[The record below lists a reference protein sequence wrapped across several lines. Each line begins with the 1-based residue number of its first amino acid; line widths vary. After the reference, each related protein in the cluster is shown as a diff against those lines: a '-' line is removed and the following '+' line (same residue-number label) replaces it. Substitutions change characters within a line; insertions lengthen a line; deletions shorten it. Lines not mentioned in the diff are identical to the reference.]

1 MLKAEHAGRYTELA
15 LLFTRYGRKD
25 FTLQTR
31 PGEVPSAPVEDA
43 ELAPDVVARARAF
56 AETLKS
62 MGPTLVKFGQI
73 LSTRPDIVPLEYIK
87 VLEELQDSL
96 EPFSFAEVET
106 TIENELKVRLS
117 KAFASFDATPI
128 AAASLGQVHRA
139 TMRDGREVVVKVQ
152 RPGVREVIEK
162 DLEVFAEIAEFLEA
176 HSTVAHKMN
185 VVATVSHVRN
195 TLLAELDY
203 RQEARN
209 TEILRR
215 NLSEFPEIHVP
226 IVLHDLSTERVLTTE
241 MISGRKVSK
250 LSPLSVIEH
259 DYVELAAVLTRA
271 YLKQICVDGFWHSD
285 PHPGNVFLREGDD
298 GMQIVLLDFGMT
310 SRISGTFQD
319 EVIRLLLGISTNRGQ
334 EVAETCIRLGTV
346 QEGFDHDK
354 FVNDISTFVT
364 RYHDA
369 DLKQVN
375 TGQMIFSVIAIANM
389 NELQVPGEL
398 AMLAKTL
405 LLLDAITRKLD
416 PRFDAQKVIREYSEN
431 LISKK
436 VAQKFHPRNFYTP
449 LLDLNQL
456 VIDLPRRTR
465 DLLDQ
470 AVTGRLTFTMK
481 LSQADDLLAGMQKIA
496 NRITIGLV
504 IAALI
509 VGSSLMMRVP
519 SRVQLFGYPIL
530 AILGYVVASAIGL
543 YVVISTLM
551 KDRRDRDRAKAKSK

>member
-31 PGEVPSAPVEDA
+31 PGEVPSAAPEEA

-62 MGPTLVKFGQI
+62 MGPTFVKFGQL
-73 LSTRPDIVPLEYIK
+73 LSTRPDIVPLEYIN

-139 TMRDGREVVVKVQ
+139 AMRDGREVVVKIQ

-162 DLEVFAEIAEFLEA
+162 DFEVFDEIAAFLES
-176 HSTVAHKMN
+176 HSAIARKMN
-185 VVATVSHVRN
+185 LCATAGQVRH

-285 PHPGNVFLREGDD
+285 PHPGNVFLREVEE

-310 SRISGTFQD
+310 SRISTPFQD

-354 FVNDISTFVT
+354 FINDISTFVT

-389 NELQVPGEL
+389 NELQVPSEL

-416 PRFDAQKVIREYSEN
+416 PRFDAQKVIREYSED

-436 VAQKFHPRNFYTP
+436 VVQKFHPRNFYTP

-470 AVTGRLTFTMK
+470 AVTGRLSFTMK

-551 KDRRDRDRAKAKSK
+551 KDRRDRDRAKAKAK

>member
-31 PGEVPSAPVEDA
+31 LGEVPSAPVEDA